1 MIFLSFNYT
10 AILLYL
16 QNMGNILRRGID
28 AYQQTMK
35 QKPEANRG
43 KGETGGESPP
53 KEAGPKP
60 PQEGLLRTARIP
72 GPRIPEPALRVPRP
86 GSVLPSDNAGES
98 KYRRVAKLLIL
109 IGAEEA
115 AGVLAGLEPGQVE
128 EISREIASIR
138 GIGAEEGREII
149 AEFRSLFSLPYGCSG
164 SSSGGVEAARRILYA
179 ALGPEKGETLL
190 NKAVPD
196 SKANVFSFLEEFSPG
211 QIVFLLKGESP
222 STAALVF
229 SRLPAKLCA
238 GALGEFPSEHKGE
251 ILRRIAR
258 QGAVS
263 PEVLERV
270 ALALKER
277 ARHIGGAKEIEID
290 GMQVLAAILKQGD
303 YSFSDRIAGE
313 LEADSPGIG
322 RDLKDRLYTLDD
334 IIEAA
339 DRPLR
344 EKLNAMPD
352 REIAV
357 LLKGRKPE
365 FSEKILSNVSAARRM
380 RIREEGDILGALPRR
395 DCDAAAGEF
404 LAWFRLARAEG
415 KILLD
420 QEVLQE
426 ADAR

>member
-1 MIFLSFNYT
+1 MIFLSFNYSD
-10 AILLYL
+10 ILLYL

-35 QKPEANRG
+35 QKQESNSR
-43 KGETGGESPP
+43 KGETGENSPP

-60 PQEGLLRTARIP
+60 PPEGLLRTAKKP

-86 GSVLPSDNAGES
+86 GSVLPSGDAGES

-109 IGAEEA
+109 IGAQEA
-115 AGVLAGLEPGQVE
+115 AGVLAGLDSLQVE

-149 AEFRSLFSLPYGCSG
+149 AEFRSLFSLPWAYSG

-190 NKAVPD
+190 NKAVPA
-196 SKANVFSFLEEFSPG
+196 SKENLFGFLEEFSPE
-211 QIVFLLKGESP
+211 QIVFLLKEESP
-222 STAALVF
+222 STVALIL

-238 GALGEFPSEHKGE
+238 SALGKFFPDRKGE

-290 GMQVLAAILKQGD
+290 GMQTLAAILKQGD
-303 YSFSDRIAGE
+303 YSFSDRIASE
-313 LEADSPGIG
+313 LEADSPGVG

-334 IIEAA
+334 VTRAA

-344 EKLNAMPD
+344 EKLNVMSD

-357 LLKGRKPE
+357 LLKGGKPE
-365 FSEKILSNVSAARRM
+365 FSEKILSNVSAARRGQ
-380 RIREEGDILGALPRR
+380 IREEGEIIGAIPRR
-395 DCDAAAGEF
+395 DCAAAAGEF

-415 KILLD
+415 KILLESD
-420 QEVLQE
+420 EDVFV
-426 ADAR
+426 